1 MAVKVANYEF
11 AGHVSRVVRF
21 FSDLAIEVE
30 RRRARRMTRAILT
43 GLTVLSLAIGLMG
56 RPRSAPPISA
66 GRFVLMVYSVTG
78 SATKRGSPP
87 RRTRSSKD
95 CRPPSRAE
103 AIRSSS

>member
-43 GLTVLSLAIGLMG
+43 GLTDAQLTDIGVNRLDVFRM
-56 RPRSAPPISA
+56 R
-66 GRFVLMVYSVTG
+66 
-78 SATKRGSPP
+78 
-87 RRTRSSKD
+87 
-95 CRPPSRAE
+95 
-103 AIRSSS
+103 